1 MPRTPF
7 EIEDQGGGQYLVRAN
22 SLEDRTTLTLVLSGA
37 STATDGT
44 LAEDEATASATM
56 LYLLGRQ
63 DASDL
68 PARVEID
75 DVLASYPDAADAIA
89 AIRE

>member
-7 EIEDQGGGQYLVRAN
+7 EIEDQGGDQYLVRAN
-22 SLEDRTTLTLVLSGA
+22 SLEDRTILTLVMSGA
-37 STATDGT
+37 YTASGGT
-44 LAEDEATASATM
+44 LAEDEATASAVM

-75 DVLASYPDAADAIA
+75 DVLATYADAADVIA
-89 AIRE
+89 ALRE

>member
-22 SLEDRTTLTLVLSGA
+22 SLEDRTILTLVLSGA
-37 STATDGT
+37 STATGGT
-44 LAEDEATASATM
+44 LAEDEATASAVM

-75 DVLASYPDAADAIA
+75 EVLATYPDAADAIA
-89 AIRE
+89 ALRE

>member
-7 EIEDQGGGQYLVRAN
+7 EIEDQGGGEYLVRAN
-22 SLEDRTTLTLVLSGA
+22 SLEDRAILTVVLSGA
-37 STATDGT
+37 STATGGT
-44 LAEDEATASATM
+44 LAEDEATASAVM

-75 DVLASYPDAADAIA
+75 EVLATYPDAADAIA
-89 AIRE
+89 ALRE

>member
-7 EIEDQGGGQYLVRAN
+7 EIEDQAGGEYLVRAN
-22 SLEDRTTLTLVLSGA
+22 SLEARTTLTLVLSGA

-44 LAEDEATASATM
+44 LAEDEATANATM

>member
-7 EIEDQGGGQYLVRAN
+7 EIEDQGGGEYLVRAN
-22 SLEDRTTLTLVLSGA
+22 SLEDRTILTLVLSGA
-37 STATDGT
+37 STATGGT
-44 LAEDEATASATM
+44 LAEDEATANAVM

-75 DVLASYPDAADAIA
+75 EVLATYPDAADAIA
-89 AIRE
+89 ALRE

>member
-7 EIEDQGGGQYLVRAN
+7 EIEDQGGGEYLVRAS
-22 SLEDRTTLTLVLSGA
+22 SLEDRTILILVLSGA
-37 STATDGT
+37 FTATGGA
-44 LAEDEATASATM
+44 LAEDEVTASATM

-75 DVLASYPDAADAIA
+75 DVLATYPDAADAIA
-89 AIRE
+89 ALRE

>member
-1 MPRTPF
+1 MA
-7 EIEDQGGGQYLVRAN
+7 D
-22 SLEDRTTLTLVLSGA
+22 
-37 STATDGT
+37 
-44 LAEDEATASATM
+44 DEATASAVM

-75 DVLASYPDAADAIA
+75 DVLATYADAADVIA
-89 AIRE
+89 ALRE

>member
-7 EIEDQGGGQYLVRAN
+7 EIEDQGGGEYLVRAN
-22 SLEDRTTLTLVLSGA
+22 SLEDRTIVTLVLSGA
-37 STATDGT
+37 STATGRT
-44 LAEDEATASATM
+44 LAEDEATASAVM

-75 DVLASYPDAADAIA
+75 EVLATYPDAADAIA
-89 AIRE
+89 ALRE

>member
-7 EIEDQGGGQYLVRAN
+7 EIEDQGGGEYLVQAN
-22 SLEDRTTLTLVLSGA
+22 SLEDGTILTVVLSGA
-37 STATDGT
+37 STATGGT
-44 LAEDEATASATM
+44 LAEDEATASAVK

-75 DVLASYPDAADAIA
+75 EVLATYPDAADAIA
-89 AIRE
+89 ALRE